1 MIEKNYQFL
10 LAVVLVLFLGLYAD
24 CRQVNA
30 EIRNISTAELHEMML
45 SKQDFALVNV
55 LPKIIYDSMHLP
67 GSINYPMGKLGKSTS
82 LPFSKDIPL
91 VFYCMGYL

>member
-1 MIEKNYQFL
+1 MIKRNYQFL
-10 LAVVLVLFLGLYAD
+10 LSMVLVLLLVLYTD
-24 CRQVNA
+24 CRLVNA
-30 EIRNISTAELHEMML
+30 ETRDISTVELHEMML

-67 GSINYPMGKLGKSTS
+67 GSTNYPMGKLGEAAS